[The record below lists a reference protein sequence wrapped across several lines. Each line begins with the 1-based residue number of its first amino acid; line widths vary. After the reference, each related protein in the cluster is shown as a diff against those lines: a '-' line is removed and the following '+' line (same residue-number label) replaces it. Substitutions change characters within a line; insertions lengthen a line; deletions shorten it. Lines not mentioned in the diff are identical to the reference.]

1 MNKKLVLHMLGRLML
16 VEAGLML
23 PSLIIAWA
31 LKDGDEWP
39 FLLSMLITVAV
50 ALPLTLFTRGG
61 DGEMHTREGMAVAGL
76 SWLTFSLFG
85 SLPLLLDGACGFW
98 DALFEIASGFTTTG
112 ATIFGDV
119 ESLPRGLLF
128 WRSFTHWAGGMGV
141 LVLTSAILPSIDGR
155 GAHLARA
162 ESPGPSFSKLR
173 PRLGDSAKA
182 LYMIYAALTLVEYV
196 FLRAF
201 GMPVFDAVIHTL
213 GTAGTGGFSCRNTS
227 VGAYGNPA
235 FEIIIAVFML
245 LFGVNF
251 AVYFRLLM
259 RDVRGAGKNEELW
272 VYTALTAVATLLIAA
287 NVTRVFGSFT
297 TALRHAF
304 FQTTS
309 IMSTTGYSSADF
321 ELWPAFSKAVI
332 AFLMFFGAC
341 AGSTAGGLKIVRI
354 LLLAKMAGREVLRAF
369 QPRKVRVVRLD
380 GKSVPEEMLS
390 GISIFFFVY
399 IALVLL
405 GALTVASSGAN
416 LVTSFTASLT
426 CVSNVGP
433 GFGAVGPMCN
443 FGFLP
448 SYVKAI
454 LTLLMLAGRL
464 EIYPMLVLLVPSMW
478 KKA

>member
-23 PSLIIAWA
+23 PSLVIAWVF
-31 LKDGDEWP
+31 KDGDEWP
-39 FLLSMLITVAV
+39 FLLSMLILVAA
-50 ALPLTLFTRGG
+50 ALPLVLFTRG

-76 SWLTFSLFG
+76 SWLIFSLFG
-85 SLPLLLDGACGFW
+85 GLPLLLDGACGFW
-98 DALFEIASGFTTTG
+98 DALFESASGFTTTG

-141 LVLTSAILPSIDGR
+141 LVLTSALLPSIDGR

-173 PRLGDSAKA
+173 PRQGDSAKV
-182 LYMIYAALTLVEYV
+182 LYLIYAALTLVEYV
-196 FLRAF
+196 LLRAF
-201 GMPVFDAVIHTL
+201 GMPAFDAAIHTL
-213 GTAGTGGFSCRNTS
+213 GTAGTGGFSSRNTS
-227 VGAYGNPA
+227 VGAYGSPA

-245 LFGVNF
+245 LFGINF

-259 RDVRGAGKNEELW
+259 RDVRGAVRNEELIF
-272 VYTALTAVATLLIAA
+272 YLALTAVSTLLIAA
-287 NVTRVFGSFT
+287 NVTRVFGSFS

-309 IMSTTGYSSADF
+309 IMSTSGYSSTNFD
-321 ELWPAFSKAVI
+321 LWPSFSKAML

-341 AGSTAGGLKIVRI
+341 AGSTAGGLKLVRA
-354 LLLAKMAGREVLRAF
+354 LLLVKMTGREVLRAF
-369 QPRKVRVVRLD
+369 QPRKVRVIRLD

-390 GISIFFFVY
+390 GISTFFCVY
-399 IALVLL
+399 IALILL
-405 GALTVASSGAN
+405 GTLVVAASGAD

-433 GFGAVGPMCN
+433 GLGAVGPMGN

-448 SYVKAI
+448 GYVKAV

-478 KKA
+478 KRV

>member
-23 PSLIIAWA
+23 PSLVIAWVF
-31 LKDGDEWP
+31 KDGDEWP
-39 FLLSMLITVAV
+39 FLLSMLILVAA
-50 ALPLTLFTRGG
+50 ALPLVLFTRD

-85 SLPLLLDGACGFW
+85 GLPLLLDGACGFW
-98 DALFEIASGFTTTG
+98 DALFESASGFTTTG

-141 LVLTSAILPSIDGR
+141 LVLTSALLPSIDGR

-173 PRLGDSAKA
+173 PRQGDSAKV
-182 LYMIYAALTLVEYV
+182 LYMIYATLTLVEYV
-196 FLRAF
+196 LLRAF
-201 GMPVFDAVIHTL
+201 GMPAFDAAIHTL
-213 GTAGTGGFSCRNTS
+213 GTAGTGGFSSRNTS
-227 VGAYGNPA
+227 VGAYGSPA

-245 LFGVNF
+245 LFGINF

-259 RDVRGAGKNEELW
+259 RDVRGAVRNEELIF
-272 VYTALTAVATLLIAA
+272 YLALTAVSTLLIAA
-287 NVTRVFGSFT
+287 NVTRVFGSFS

-309 IMSTTGYSSADF
+309 IMSTSGYSSVNFD
-321 ELWPAFSKAVI
+321 LWPSFSKAML
-332 AFLMFFGAC
+332 AFLMLFGAC
-341 AGSTAGGLKIVRI
+341 AGSTAGGLKLVRA
-354 LLLAKMAGREVLRAF
+354 LLLVKMTGREALRAF
-369 QPRKVRVVRLD
+369 QPRKVHVIRLD

-390 GISIFFFVY
+390 GISTFFCVY
-399 IALVLL
+399 IALILL
-405 GALTVASSGAN
+405 GALVVATSGAD

-433 GFGAVGPMCN
+433 GLGAVGPMCN

-448 SYVKAI
+448 GYVKAV

-478 KKA
+478 KRV